1 LIKLAQE
8 TQVRRHSEN
17 QHYNLPYNGRD
28 RKDPWNSSDLQK
40 CMYAY
45 RLYKKNLSSP
55 AESSPPRISPIV
67 IRINSPS
74 QTNILD
80 SGPLLPIRVPAI
92 TTIDKH
98 IEIAVTPA
106 KVPGP
111 LAPLEYIDR

>member
-1 LIKLAQE
+1 
-8 TQVRRHSEN
+8 
-17 QHYNLPYNGRD
+17 
-28 RKDPWNSSDLQK
+28 
-40 CMYAY
+40 MYAY

-111 LAPLEYIDR
+111 FAPLEYIDW